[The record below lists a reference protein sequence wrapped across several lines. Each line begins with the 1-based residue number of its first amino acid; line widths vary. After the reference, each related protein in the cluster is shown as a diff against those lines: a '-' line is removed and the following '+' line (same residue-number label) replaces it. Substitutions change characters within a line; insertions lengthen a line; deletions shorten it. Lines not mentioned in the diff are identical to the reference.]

1 MNNFSMKFR
10 SRSGTKRK
18 TSLRTAFY
26 FMTFIDD
33 LEICSRSSALS
44 FTVQMRQFYGPVS
57 YSILSSRSNFSFFFC
72 NDRNPRF
79 IPITKP
85 SRVGDKGSVAGFPS
99 FADCG
104 VAYILVLVTS

>member
-1 MNNFSMKFR
+1 MNNVSMKFR

-57 YSILSSRSNFSFFFC
+57 YSILSSCSNFSFFSATIGILASF
-72 NDRNPRF
+72 R
-79 IPITKP
+79 KQ
-85 SRVGDKGSVAGFPS
+85 SRAGLEIKGLSLVFPPLG
-99 FADCG
+99 G
-104 VAYILVLVTS
+104 VE